1 MATQTTHY
9 NLIKPSSADRVAVG
23 DLNDNADTID
33 GYLYQAN
40 ERANQIADD
49 YNTSSTYNIG
59 DYCRRENYIYK
70 CNSNSVTGNWDSTKW
85 DRVKVMDA
93 VETAEDGVDNAF
105 KTMGVMGAK
114 NLIPYPYEEDSEVDR
129 GITWTNYADGTVTA
143 TGTASNDSAHNLSVR
158 TTSGKL
164 WLKNGQYILTGT
176 PSGGNSSTYYVEAII
191 TQSGSAHRLGM
202 DEGSGITITVN
213 GDDYGNDGA
222 YVQVRIIVKK
232 NQAIPVGSPITFYPM
247 LRLATDKDSTW
258 QPYAQNNKEL
268 TENKVDWA
276 SENVLGGKN
285 LVIQPYTYAGGTV
298 QQVIVTI
305 NDDYSISINGTAGNN
320 FWIPLNGVLNSQ
332 YTLTLKKGKY
342 RLSCVGFTSS
352 LNSATFL
359 GLIKAGETS
368 SFVSVNGK
376 NDTIE
381 FSLTEDTNVF
391 VGIRINSG
399 EVLSHTLYPMLCFA
413 SVKNN
418 EYAPFS
424 LPNKV
429 ITERI
434 QCDKTTAGT
443 YTLQATV
450 ASNGAVTYGWVSTT
464 QEGKNDEE

>member
-1 MATQTTHY
+1 MATNTTY
-9 NLIKPSSADRVAVG
+9 FNLIKPAYEEDADVADLNTNADRI
-23 DLNDNADTID
+23 DNALYNNRLRNGINLANIYDASESYAVDDYCVYLQED
-33 GYLYQAN
+33 GYRL
-40 ERANQIADD
+40 
-49 YNTSSTYNIG
+49 
-59 DYCRRENYIYK
+59 YK
-70 CNSNSVTGNWDSTKW
+70 CIEATTGAFDPTKW
-85 DRVKVMDA
+85 DEAMVMES
-93 VETAEDGVDNAF
+93 VETVSESVDNVYGF
-105 KTMGVMGAK
+105 MGVK
-114 NLIPYPYEEDSEVDR
+114 NLNVYPYIETSHIDNDV
-129 GITWTNYADGTVTA
+129 TWTDNGDGTVTA
-143 TGTASNDSAHNLSVR
+143 NGKATGGNSDFNCHYHTGTENNVLVLPKGNYIFSGCPSGGSTSTYYIQIGCTRAGGFTVLGRDLGNGVEISLTESTRINITCRIYRNYTASNL
-158 TTSGKL
+158 
-164 WLKNGQYILTGT
+164 
-176 PSGGNSSTYYVEAII
+176 
-191 TQSGSAHRLGM
+191 
-202 DEGSGITITVN
+202 
-213 GDDYGNDGA
+213 
-222 YVQVRIIVKK
+222 
-232 NQAIPVGSPITFYPM
+232 TFYPM
-247 LRLATDKDSTW
+247 IRFATDKDSTW

-285 LVIQPYTYAGGTV
+285 LVIQPYTYGGGTI
-298 QQVIVTI
+298 QQVAVTI
-305 NDDYSISINGTAGNN
+305 NDDYSIRLNGTAGNN

-342 RLSCVGFTSS
+342 RLSCVGFTSG

-368 SFVSVNGK
+368 PFVSVNGG
-376 NDTIE
+376 NDTKD

-450 ASNGAVTYGWVSTT
+450 ASNGAVTYEWVSTT
-464 QEGKNDEE
+464 

>member
-1 MATQTTHY
+1 MATNTTY
-9 NLIKPSSADRVAVG
+9 FNLIKPAYEEDADVADLNTNADRI
-23 DLNDNADTID
+23 DNALYNNRLRNGINLANIYDASESYAVDDYCVYLQED
-33 GYLYQAN
+33 GYRL
-40 ERANQIADD
+40 
-49 YNTSSTYNIG
+49 
-59 DYCRRENYIYK
+59 YK
-70 CNSNSVTGNWDSTKW
+70 CIEATTGAFDPTKW
-85 DRVKVMDA
+85 DEAMVMES

-114 NLIPYPYEEDSEVDR
+114 NLNSLPYYHPSGRVNNNV
-129 GITWTNYADGTVTA
+129 TWTVDSDGILTA
-143 TGTASNDSAHNLSVR
+143 N
-158 TTSGKL
+158 GKAT
-164 WLKNGQYILTGT
+164 NGNSIFSCHSRIKGNATDKIVPNGRYILSGC
-176 PSGGNSSTYYVEAII
+176 PSGGSDSTYWVQFDIARD
-191 TQSGSAHRLGM
+191 GSAYTLATDYG
-202 DEGSGITITVN
+202 DGVEIVLN
-213 GDDYGNDGA
+213 GDDYSNDE
-222 YVQVRIIVKK
+222 VVIQIQCKVR
-232 NQAIPVGSPITFYPM
+232 NNYTADNLTFKPM
-247 LRLATDKDSTW
+247 LRLATDNDNTY
-258 QPYAQNNKEL
+258 QPYAQTNKEL

-285 LVIQPYTYAGGTV
+285 LVIQPYTYGGGTI
-298 QQVIVTI
+298 QQVAVTI
-305 NDDYSISINGTAGNN
+305 NDDYSIRLNGTAGNN

-342 RLSCVGFTSS
+342 RLSCVGFTSG

-368 SFVSVNGK
+368 PFVSVNGG
-376 NDTIE
+376 NDTKD

-450 ASNGAVTYGWVSTT
+450 ASNGAVTYEWVSTT
-464 QEGKNDEE
+464 